1 MKAES
6 NIQPSMPYEFEICGD
21 NVNITFFDNIVEV
34 EPVDETP
41 RYTYDIYHMT
51 VRNRPTLISDLD
63 SNISMW
69 ILAARTAEYTQLATA
84 IREKRDLLLSETDY
98 LMTQDY
104 PISVA
109 DRELMIAYRKALRDI
124 PEQSGFPFDIIFP
137 LKPNNKI

>member
-69 ILAARTAEYTQLATA
+69 ILAARTAEYTQLLLF
-84 IREKRDLLLSETDY
+84 EKKRDLLLSETDY

-109 DRELMIAYRKALRDI
+109 DRELMIQALRDI
-124 PEQSGFPFDIIFP
+124 PESGFPFDNIPI
-137 LKPNNKI
+137 KTK

>member
-6 NIQPSMPYEFEICGD
+6 NIAPNVSYELKICGD
-21 NVNITFFDNIVEV
+21 KVNITFFDNIAQIESVNEM
-34 EPVDETP
+34 P

-51 VRNRPTLISDLD
+51 VRNRPTLIPDLD

-69 ILAARTAEYTQLATA
+69 ILAARDAEYNQLAA
-84 IREKRDLLLSETDY
+84 SIRTKRDLLLSETDY

-109 DRELMIAYRKALRDI
+109 DRELMIAYRQALRDI
-124 PEQSGFPFDIIFP
+124 PEQSGFPFDVIFP